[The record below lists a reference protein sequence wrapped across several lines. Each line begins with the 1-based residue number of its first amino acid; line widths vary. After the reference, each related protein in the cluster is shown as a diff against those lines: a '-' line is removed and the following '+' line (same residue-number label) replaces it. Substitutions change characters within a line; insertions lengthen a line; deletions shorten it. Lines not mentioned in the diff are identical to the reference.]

1 METKHAHDYCVILA
15 GGIGKRLWPCSRRSK
30 PKQFIDFFG
39 TGRTLLQQT
48 YERIARF
55 IPPANIFISTYAD
68 YLPLVSEQLPDV
80 PHENVLAEPVQLSTA
95 PATAWVSYHVS
106 MIDPEANIFIS
117 PCDQLILDED
127 CFIRELETA
136 LQFVSTHDVFLAMGV
151 SATRPNSAYGYVQM
165 GDEVQAGLYTVRSF
179 MEKPD
184 ADYAERFVESG
195 EFLWNTGIF
204 LWNARTIREMLRTMM
219 PLIDEN
225 LSAGATLGAGGERK
239 PLPLEREIEI
249 VRRFYPI
256 SARRSIDLLILDKC
270 ENVFVMQAHFG
281 WADVGCWPEI
291 HEVSRKDG
299 DGNVV
304 VGHGRTMMQG
314 CRNTLVCVP
323 DGTAAVVRNLDGY
336 LVAANDGVIVVC
348 PNDDPAL
355 VKALFNEAQVKLGAE
370 YV

>member
-1 METKHAHDYCVILA
+1 M
-15 GGIGKRLWPCSRRSK
+15 
-30 PKQFIDFFG
+30 
-39 TGRTLLQQT
+39 
-48 YERIARF
+48 
-55 IPPANIFISTYAD
+55 
-68 YLPLVSEQLPDV
+68 
-80 PHENVLAEPVQLSTA
+80 
-95 PATAWVSYHVS
+95 
-106 MIDPEANIFIS
+106 
-117 PCDQLILDED
+117 
-127 CFIRELETA
+127 
-136 LQFVSTHDVFLAMGV
+136 
-151 SATRPNSAYGYVQM
+151 
-165 GDEVQAGLYTVRSF
+165 
-179 MEKPD
+179 
-184 ADYAERFVESG
+184 
-195 EFLWNTGIF
+195 
-204 LWNARTIREMLRTMM
+204 
-219 PLIDEN
+219 
-225 LSAGATLGAGGERK
+225 SAGATLGAGGERK

-291 HEVSRKDG
+291 HEASRKDG

>member
-55 IPPANIFISTYAD
+55 IPQSNIFISTYTD
-68 YLPLVSEQLPDV
+68 YLPLVGEQLPDV
-80 PHENVLAEPVQLSTA
+80 PRENILAEPVQLSTA

-106 MIDPEANIFIS
+106 LLDPDANIFIT
-117 PCDQLILDED
+117 PCDQLILDESK
-127 CFIRELETA
+127 FVAELETA
-136 LQFVSTHDVFLAMGV
+136 LQFVSRNDVFLAIGV

-165 GDEVQAGLYTVRSF
+165 GDEMQEGLYTVRSF
-179 MEKPD
+179 TEKPD
-184 ADYAERFVESG
+184 AEYAERFVQSG

-204 LWNARTIREMLRTMM
+204 LWNARTIRDMLSRMM
-219 PLIDEN
+219 PLIDESLN
-225 LSAGATLGAGGERK
+225 PDISGIPHT
-239 PLPLEREIEI
+239 LEREIEI
-249 VRRFYPI
+249 VRRFYPV

-270 ENVFVMQAHFG
+270 ENVYVMHAHFG
-281 WADVGCWPEI
+281 WADIGCWPEI
-291 HEVSRKDG
+291 HEASKKDG
-299 DGNVV
+299 DGNVI
-304 VGHGRTMMQG
+304 VGNCKTMMQG
-314 CRNTLVCVP
+314 CRNTLICVP
-323 DGTAAVVRNLDGY
+323 DTAAAVVRGLDGY
-336 LVAANDGVIVVC
+336 LVAANQGVIVVC